1 MKRYGNLWDTLV
13 SWPNLLLAARK
24 ARTGKRRRPVVARF
38 ELQREWHLLKLRDE
52 LQAEIYTP
60 RPFTTHR
67 ITHPK
72 PRLISA
78 APYRD
83 RVVHHAIMNV
93 LMPLMDQ
100 RLHPSCFACRQAK
113 GTHAAA
119 RHVQI
124 MAERNRYAWHADI
137 RSFFPSIDHAI
148 LKQLVRRLIKDR
160 RFLALLDRV
169 IDYSND
175 QDPVEIYFPGD
186 TLFTPM
192 ERRRGLPIGN
202 LTSQWLANWYL
213 NGMDHL
219 ITSHLRHGCYARSC
233 DDCVVMG
240 NCETQLRAVRRD
252 VVAYLATL
260 RLQLHPKKDMISPI
274 RAGITFVGYRIWPSQ
289 IKVRRVTVRRFF
301 KRLRWIRK
309 HFETGALS
317 RDEVRTR
324 VHGFL
329 GHVVPFQGVSIRM
342 AIVRKWRAFAK
353 TKTQTQSRAN
363 KTNK

>member
-1 MKRYGNLWDTLV
+1 MKRYGNLWDTV
-13 SWPNLLLAARK
+13 ISWPNLLLAARK
-24 ARTGKRRRPVVARF
+24 ARSGKRRRSVVARF
-38 ELQREWHLLKLRDE
+38 ELQREWHVLKLRDE
-52 LQAEIYTP
+52 LQAGVYQPGT
-60 RPFTTHR
+60 FTTHR
-67 ITHPK
+67 ISHPK

-93 LMPLMDQ
+93 LMPLMEK
-100 RLHPSCFACRQAK
+100 RLHPFCFACRQGK

-119 RHVQI
+119 RHVQM
-124 MAERNRYAWHADI
+124 MAARNRYAWHADI

-148 LKQLVRRLIKDR
+148 LKTLVRRLIKDR
-160 RFLALLDRV
+160 RFVALLDRV
-169 IDYSND
+169 IDCSND

-219 ITSHLRHGCYARSC
+219 ITSHLRHGCYARYC
-233 DDCVVMG
+233 DDFVVMG
-240 NCETQLRAVRRD
+240 DCKDQLKNLRNV

-260 RLQLHPKKDMISPI
+260 RLRLHPKKDMISPVY
-274 RAGITFVGYRIWPSQ
+274 AGITFVGYRIWPTRM
-289 IKVRRVTVRRFF
+289 KVRRITVRRFF
-301 KRLRWIRK
+301 NRLMWIR
-309 HFETGALS
+309 HNFETGALS

-329 GHVVPFQGVSIRM
+329 GHVVPVQGVSFRKTVI
-342 AIVRKWRAFAK
+342 RKWRSFV
-353 TKTQTQSRAN
+353 KTQAQSIAN